1 MINFH
6 RLKIKLFEI
15 TILKKYILGIK
26 ESIKTQLSFD
36 IDTNHLNAGPFFSSL
51 NLGNLTWVWSSKN

>member
-15 TILKKYILGIK
+15 TIQKKYILGIK
-26 ESIKTQLSFD
+26 ERIKTQISFD
-36 IDTNHLNAGPFFSSL
+36 SHSNHLNPGPFFASM

>member
-15 TILKKYILGIK
+15 TIQKKYILGIK
-26 ESIKTQLSFD
+26 ERIKTQISFD
-36 IDTNHLNAGPFFSSL
+36 TDTNHLNPGPFFPL
-51 NLGNLTWVWSSKN
+51 